1 MHPDRGRDLERA
13 VAAVRAAAKA
23 VARLGD
29 PASFPAAAVVE
40 KGGRGPATVADLAS
54 QAVIV
59 KALRAA
65 DGAGTAIVAEESAED
80 VDALGG
86 GPLWG
91 LVVDAVRDVD
101 ARVGASDVR
110 ALLTAVDPP
119 SASGRCWTIDPLDG
133 TKGYL
138 RGGQFAIALALL
150 EDGVPVLGVLGLPR
164 LGSRGDD
171 AGRGVVVAAAEGAGA
186 MQAALDGGAW
196 TRVVCRPW
204 SRGMP
209 IRLAGSVER
218 AHSTTDSIEA
228 SLSAIGPVSAVRVDS
243 QAKYGLVARGDADL
257 YVRSSPDRSYRECI
271 WDHAAGWVVAR
282 ESGCEVT
289 DLRGRPLSFRE
300 GRRLESAEGILCAPP
315 SLQVEACVALG
326 PVAGGP

>member
-13 VAAVRAAAKA
+13 VAAVRAAAMA

-29 PASFPAAAVVE
+29 PASFAASAVVE
-40 KGGRGPATVADLAS
+40 KGTRGPATVADLAS

-65 DGAGTAIVAEESAED
+65 DGADVAIVAEESAED

-86 GPLWG
+86 GPMWD
-91 LVVDAVRDVD
+91 LVVDAVRGVD
-101 ARVGASDVR
+101 ARVGTSDVR
-110 ALLTAVDPP
+110 ALLTCIDPP

-164 LGSRGDD
+164 LGACGDD
-171 AGRGVVVAAAEGAGA
+171 AGSGVILAAAEGAGA
-186 MQAALDGGAW
+186 MQAAIDGGAW
-196 TRVVCRPW
+196 TRVACRPW
-204 SRGMP
+204 SPGMP
-209 IRLAGSVER
+209 IRIAGSVER

-228 SLSAIGPVSAVRVDS
+228 SLSGLAPVTAVRVDS

-257 YVRSSPDRSYRECI
+257 YVRSSPDRAYRECI

-282 ESGCEVT
+282 EAGCAVT
-289 DLRGRPLSFRE
+289 DLRGAALAFGH
-300 GRRLESAEGILCAPP
+300 GRRLERNQGVLCANPA
-315 SLQVEACVALG
+315 LHRATLDALG
-326 PVAGGP
+326 ADSK

>member
-1 MHPDRGRDLERA
+1 MRPDRGRDLERA
-13 VAAVRAAAKA
+13 VAAVRAAAMA

-29 PASFPAAAVVE
+29 PTSFAPAAVVE

-54 QAVIV
+54 QAVII

-65 DGAGTAIVAEESAED
+65 EGADVAIVAEESAED

-86 GPLWG
+86 GPMWD
-91 LVVDAVRDVD
+91 LVVDAVRGVD
-101 ARVGASDVR
+101 ARVGTSDVR
-110 ALLTAVDPP
+110 ALLTCVDPP
-119 SASGRCWTIDPLDG
+119 SASSRCWTIDPLDG

-164 LGSRGDD
+164 LGACGDG
-171 AGRGVVVAAAEGAGA
+171 AGRGVVVAAAECAGA
-186 MQAALDGGAW
+186 MQAAIDGGAW
-196 TRVVCRPW
+196 TRVACRPW
-204 SRGMP
+204 SPGMP
-209 IRLAGSVER
+209 IRIAGSVER

-228 SLSAIGPVSAVRVDS
+228 SLSALGPVSAVRVDS

-271 WDHAAGWVVAR
+271 WDHAAGWMVAR
-282 ESGCEVT
+282 EAGCVVT
-289 DLRGRPLSFRE
+289 DLRGTALAFGH
-300 GRRLESAEGILCAPP
+300 GRRLERNQGVLCADPALHP
-315 SLQVEACVALG
+315 ATLDALG
-326 PVAGGP
+326 ADSK

>member
-1 MHPDRGRDLERA
+1 MLGHRARDLERA
-13 VAAVRAAAKA
+13 VAAVRAAALA

-29 PASFPAAAVVE
+29 PASFAAAAVVE

-54 QAVIV
+54 QAVVV

-65 DGAGTAIVAEESAED
+65 DGAHAAIVAEESAED

-86 GPLWG
+86 GPLWD
-91 LVVDAVRDVD
+91 LVVRAVLGVD
-101 ARVGASDVR
+101 AGVTAAGVR
-110 ALLTAVDPP
+110 GLLVTEAPTP
-119 SASGRCWTIDPLDG
+119 ARGRCWTIDPLDG

-164 LGSRGDD
+164 LEGEGDGSG
-171 AGRGVVVAAAEGAGA
+171 AGVVVAAARGLGA
-186 MQAALDGGAW
+186 MQAGMDGGPW
-196 TRVVCRPW
+196 TRVAARAWRP
-204 SRGMP
+204 GAA

-228 SLSAIGPVSAVRVDS
+228 ALAALGPVSAVRVDS

-257 YVRSSPDRSYRECI
+257 YVRSSPDRTYREWI
-271 WDHAAGWVVAR
+271 WDHAAGALIAQ
-282 ESGCEVT
+282 EAGAMVT
-289 DLRGRPLSFRE
+289 DLRGRPLSFAE
-300 GRRLESAEGILCAPP
+300 GRRLESAEGVLCA
-315 SLQVEACVALG
+315 STALHEAVL
-326 PVAGGP
+326 AGMAEVGR